1 MNTVKLSEAGQI
13 IIPEQLRRARSWA
26 AGQELTMVETSDG
39 VLLKAKSPFPR
50 TTIDQVAGCL
60 NYKGKAKTLA
70 DMQLAIKRGVEE
82 RFS

>member
-1 MNTVKLSEAGQI
+1 MNNVKLSEEGQI
-13 IIPEQLRRARSWA
+13 IIPEQLRRAQSWVT
-26 AGQELTMVETSDG
+26 GQELTLIETNDG

>member
-1 MNTVKLSEAGQI
+1 
-13 IIPEQLRRARSWA
+13 
-26 AGQELTMVETSDG
+26 MVETSDG
-39 VLLKAKSPFPR
+39 VLLRAKSPFPR